1 MCYYIGI
8 EELAA
13 NALIEILKSKSD
25 DLDKYTVSF
34 AKLEEYGTK
43 IVEKLRNNGN
53 EKAVLIFSRE
63 STTLMFNNYNDY
75 FELKETSEGSAI
87 SLKKGKTVS
96 DLIKQFRTYM
106 SLDVMRAC
114 MDKTVVEVL
123 EIA

>member
-25 DLDKYTVSF
+25 DLNKYTVSF

-43 IVEKLRNNGN
+43 IVERLRNNGN
-53 EKAVLIFSRE
+53 ERAVLIFSRE
-63 STTLMFNNYNDY
+63 STTLMFNNYSDY
-75 FELKETSEGSAI
+75 FELKETPEGSAI

-114 MDKTVVEVL
+114 MDKAVVEVL

>member
-25 DLDKYTVSF
+25 DLNKYTVSF

-43 IVEKLRNNGN
+43 IVEKLRNDGN

-63 STTLMFNNYNDY
+63 STTLMFNNYADY
-75 FELKETSEGSAI
+75 FELKETLEGSAI

-114 MDKTVVEVL
+114 MDKAAVEVL